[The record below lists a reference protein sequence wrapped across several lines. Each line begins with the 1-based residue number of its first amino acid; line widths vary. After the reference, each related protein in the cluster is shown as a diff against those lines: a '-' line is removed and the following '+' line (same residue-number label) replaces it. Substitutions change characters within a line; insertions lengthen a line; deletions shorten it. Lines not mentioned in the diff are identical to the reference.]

1 MSQHSFR
8 AFAIAVIAAI
18 AGSASLLA
26 SDAGYAGGLGGL
38 PGGDPPVVFES
49 EVVQS
54 IGRFMSPTRI
64 ALFGD
69 RLYVSDTE
77 RGHVAI
83 FDSEGVRTGTITAIP
98 APLGLGAQ
106 IEKDRVRLFI
116 GDKASGSVHIIE
128 DGAQVGYLGSGD
140 GEFLM
145 PNAIAVGKK
154 HIFVVDSKAHVVRVY
169 DLRGRLR
176 GQFGSQGTGMQQF
189 DFPSDVVVDSTTGEV
204 FVSDWGNRR
213 ISVWDV
219 KGNWLR
225 NIVAPPNDHGAAM
238 YLRPAG
244 LGIDD
249 NGNLYVVDNA
259 LSCVVVMDQ
268 AGLLLDVFGYQSS
281 QYHTGELLIPV
292 DAASDGY
299 RVYVTSGVDG
309 RVHVFERTP

>member
-1 MSQHSFR
+1 MSMVRSR
-8 AFAIAVIAAI
+8 VVGIASVAMT
-18 AGSASLLA
+18 AGSVSLLA
-26 SDAGYAGGLGGL
+26 IGAGYTMGLGD

-69 RLYVSDTE
+69 TLYVSDTE

-83 FDSEGVRTGTITAIP
+83 FDATGVRTGTITGVR
-98 APLGLGAQ
+98 APLGLGVQ
-106 IEKDRVRLFI
+106 VNRDRVRLLV
-116 GDKASGSVHIIE
+116 GDQASGSVRIFE
-128 DGAQVGYLGSGD
+128 DGVQVGYLGSGD

-145 PNAIAVGKK
+145 PNAIAVDGKR
-154 HIFVVDSKAHVVRVY
+154 IFVVDSKAHVVRFFN
-169 DLRGRLR
+169 RKGQLR
-176 GQFGSQGTGMQQF
+176 GQFGSQGSGPQQF
-189 DFPSDVVVDSTTGEV
+189 DFPSDIVVDSATGEV

-213 ISVWDV
+213 ISVWDGH
-219 KGNWLR
+219 GNWLR
-225 NIVAPPNDHGAAM
+225 NIAAPPNDHGEAM

-249 NGNLYVVDNA
+249 SGDLYVVDNA

-292 DAASDGY
+292 DAASDGNI
-299 RVYVTSGVDG
+299 VYVTSGGDG